1 MPTLVP
7 VGAVLAFA
15 LFWCG
20 TAGANQLVTISI
32 PDRQGEIPAKWL
44 TYRGPP
50 RANVLL
56 PTGYQR
62 KRAYPLIVLLPGFGN
77 TYAILGPSMLDAQ
90 QVLAGLQAIVVSPE
104 GETGWYANWFNNG
117 AYASPE
123 WESYEL
129 DEVMPQ
135 ILQRYKILPQR
146 RYHALFGISMGGL
159 GAAYLGGRLPGFFG
173 SIGVLSGFVD
183 PQVASVAGPL
193 VMDVLSGAAA
203 GSVIGPGTGF
213 YATGHNPTAL
223 VENLQYTRVFMS
235 AGNGVPTPA
244 DNTGGGVADVEEA
257 GVIRPMSDA
266 YHSAL
271 KAAGIDMTY
280 QTHAGCH
287 CWPDFQAELRNAIAW
302 GPFKPVVEHP
312 MNWAAQTVA
321 THGQLWDIGY
331 RFATHPT
338 ALVRFTRTNS
348 RLQISAAGTAV
359 TITTNRDCVVHLAT
373 PATLQIPSK
382 SCAPAWHRKR
392 RHRRHQNGRQLRWRS
407 QSAGTAPA
415 GPGTG

>member
-104 GETGWYANWFNNG
+104 GETGWYADWFNNG
-117 AYASPE
+117 AYGSPE

-135 ILQRYKILPQR
+135 I
-146 RYHALFGISMGGL
+146 
-159 GAAYLGGRLPGFFG
+159 PGVTR
-173 SIGVLSGFVD
+173 SSR
-183 PQVASVAGPL
+183 
-193 VMDVLSGAAA
+193 SGA
-203 GSVIGPGTGF
+203 T
-213 YATGHNPTAL
+213 
-223 VENLQYTRVFMS
+223 TRCS
-235 AGNGVPTPA
+235 
-244 DNTGGGVADVEEA
+244 
-257 GVIRPMSDA
+257 
-266 YHSAL
+266 
-271 KAAGIDMTY
+271 
-280 QTHAGCH
+280 
-287 CWPDFQAELRNAIAW
+287 
-302 GPFKPVVEHP
+302 
-312 MNWAAQTVA
+312 
-321 THGQLWDIGY
+321 GY
-331 RFATHPT
+331 RWVGSARRTW
-338 ALVRFTRTNS
+338 ADGCRDSSVRSGSCRGSSTRSS
-348 RLQISAAGTAV
+348 RRS
-359 TITTNRDCVVHLAT
+359 
-373 PATLQIPSK
+373 PA
-382 SCAPAWHRKR
+382 
-392 RHRRHQNGRQLRWRS
+392 RS
-407 QSAGTAPA
+407 
-415 GPGTG
+415 